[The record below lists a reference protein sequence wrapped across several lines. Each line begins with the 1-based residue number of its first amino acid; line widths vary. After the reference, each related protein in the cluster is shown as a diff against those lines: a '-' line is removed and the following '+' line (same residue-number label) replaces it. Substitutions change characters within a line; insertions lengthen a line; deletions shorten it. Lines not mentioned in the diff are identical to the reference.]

1 MSDDHDARIADLEIR
16 ITHQEDTIDSLTDS
30 LVRQQRIL
38 DRMHE
43 QMESLRR
50 RLESV
55 EENNSSGESEDDDP
69 EPPPPHY

>member
-55 EENNSSGESEDDDP
+55 EENNGSGENEGDDP
-69 EPPPPHY
+69 EPAPPHY